1 MDDIYERGMSM
12 GVGMA
17 HESVAR
23 ESRSS
28 RIRLIALSGVVAAT
42 GSVAALGG
50 AAGKANAAAAFTA
63 PTYNMTIGKPGP
75 AFVYPFGMAWDPTT
89 SDSTGTEP
97 GSLLVDDYNNY
108 NVKRFGSDGAY
119 MTTYSSKGKK
129 PGQFSEQPSEIAVN
143 PTNGNF
149 VVAFAFN
156 GYGYAQFKSDGT
168 FMFQVTNPVAYY
180 APFIGISST
189 GEVYLVQSTGLSK
202 SSPNI
207 VLMYDST
214 GHPLGQFGTNGTN
227 CSKGQFGVIRG
238 IDVDNYGNVFVNDVS
253 NHCVQV
259 FTSTGVFEGFFGI
272 RSQLSANTR
281 GLKLDKTNDVAYIAD
296 AAKEDVAAYNY
307 TLNPTTHKLASGTL
321 AGYIG
326 TPGLSVGS
334 ACGGNGE
341 LDAPRDIAVG
351 PDGTVYVSDYA
362 CWIVDSFNPLFD
374 TTGTPGAWIN
384 QIPNPSVPPPPGGL
398 HQANGVAVS
407 QDGTSVYVADTFNQR
422 IQQFNGPSST
432 TGTPGTAVQ
441 QWGSRLPNLDG
452 PFSLD
457 YPRGVAVDPNTGNV
471 WVSDTRSGYI
481 KEYVA
486 GGTNP
491 ATFVEDF
498 GGEGTNPGQFFYS
511 DGITAAAGPP
521 GDVLN
526 GYNPTTLYIP
536 DSGFAYYQVMQY
548 IPGSTPPWQM
558 VAAFPCGTLVEPA
571 VFNGCTSSAVDAS
584 GNIYAASFNEGV
596 VDVFTPDTSSGIP
609 TYTLS
614 RTIGTGLGGP
624 YGVALSP
631 DGNTLY
637 VTQSSKNNVSAFN
650 VSDGSLLG
658 TWGTKGT
665 GNGQLNRPLGIAVDS
680 AGRIYVDDYSN
691 GRVEVYN
698 PGA

>member
-1 MDDIYERGMSM
+1 M

-17 HESVAR
+17 HESVVR
-23 ESRSS
+23 VSRSS

-50 AAGKANAAAAFTA
+50 AAGKVNAAAAFTSPA
-63 PTYNMTIGKPGP
+63 FNMTIGKPGP

-89 SDSTGTEP
+89 SGGSGSEP
-97 GSLLVDDYNNY
+97 GSLLVNDYNNY
-108 NVKRFGSDGAY
+108 NVKRFASDGSY
-119 MTTYSSKGKK
+119 MATYGSKGTKT
-129 PGQFSEQPSEIAVN
+129 GQFSEQPSEIAVD
-143 PTNGNF
+143 PTDGSF

-156 GYGYAQFKSDGT
+156 GYGYMKFDKTGKFLFK
-168 FMFQVTNPVAYY
+168 VTASVAYY
-180 APFIGISST
+180 APFIAVNAAGT
-189 GEVYLVQSTGLSK
+189 VYLVQSTGLSK

-207 VLMYDST
+207 VLVYDVN
-214 GHPLGQFGTNGTN
+214 GKPMNPAQFGTNGTN
-227 CSKGQFGVIRG
+227 CAKGQFGVIRG
-238 IDVDNYGNVFVNDVS
+238 IDVDNFGNVFVNDVS

-259 FTSTGVFEGFFGI
+259 FTSTGTFETSFGT
-272 RSQLSANTR
+272 RTQLSANTR
-281 GLKLDKTNDVAYIAD
+281 GLKLDRTNDVVYIAD
-296 AAKEDVAAYNY
+296 AAKEDVVAYNFSY
-307 TLNPTTHKLASGTL
+307 TPTNTVKTGTL
-321 AGYIG
+321 DPKGPIG

-486 GGTNP
+486 GATNP

-526 GYNPTTLYIP
+526 GYNPTTLYVP

-571 VFNGCTSSAVDAS
+571 VFNGCTSSAVNS
-584 GNIYAASFNEGV
+584 TTGVIYAASFNEGV
-596 VDVFTPDTSSGIP
+596 VDVFVP
-609 TYTLS
+609 
-614 RTIGTGLGGP
+614 TIGTNGLPTYAPPTTGPTTIGTNLGGP

-637 VTQSSKNNVSAFN
+637 VTQSSKNDVSAFN
-650 VSDGSLLG
+650 VSDGTLLG